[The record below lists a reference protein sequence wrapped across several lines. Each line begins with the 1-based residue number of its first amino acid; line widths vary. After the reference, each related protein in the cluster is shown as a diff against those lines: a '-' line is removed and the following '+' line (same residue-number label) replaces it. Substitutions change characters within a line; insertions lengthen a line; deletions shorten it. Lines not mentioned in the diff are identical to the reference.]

1 MRKCIDLESQ
11 PGFQQ
16 IYSTVLQQAID
27 RGLEGHSGD
36 PKNIDWGYN
45 LPIPGTKPTKGGPK
59 PKKTQKD
66 PPKVVVKDPA
76 KLGTGNQFWESL
88 FDNYITQD
96 ARKVVNRFP
105 TPIIKGVSG
114 WDGYHQAGAGEW
126 GTVVSSHNHEGRAF
140 IFTHEYWHALDN
152 IIDLASN
159 PDSTGLHMQS
169 SLRLVPSM
177 EKDAKRLG
185 LSFNEKVYYKYL
197 EDNGINFKVDP
208 SGNRTIRIKKGSNR
222 QQAEE
227 QMYPGDHWRIM
238 EQMLRQSKKDLH
250 KANATK
256 DPVKMARAKKL
267 HEDIG
272 ALYDKHI
279 ARLETIRKIKKE
291 AAVIHRKLK
300 QTSQPEQGYNHLFSA
315 LGDIFD
321 ALTDGR
327 VQDWEYANEVWM
339 SDKGVI
345 STFGRHGSGYYN
357 MSRQSDYGKQTSS
370 PRNYNLDGAMRSK
383 RAETWAEWG
392 SMWASHDNTM
402 QAFASKILPS
412 IAKQF
417 DAEMKRALTIKVI
430 ADLNKIPN
438 ASTQNAENQIDSIMA
453 NPRTIET
460 TLITRPE
467 DIKPDT
473 IMYHITD
480 SKNVGNVLK
489 YGLTTKNKA
498 VNSRLMGQMGSGYR
512 KATKIFAWSDFNS
525 AQRYAARSHWD
536 KDVTIIAFKSGNQ
549 TWVKDELEKFEQTA
563 FKTPRKKKGSKPA
576 HIPPKNITGYRKIDK
591 GDTLNVMLRGDAQAR
606 GGGLFTRQVNEGKIP
621 HWKNVKSRTTF

>member
-11 PGFQQ
+11 PGFQS
-16 IYSTVLQQAID
+16 IYAPQMQQAID
-27 RGLEGHSGD
+27 RGLAGHSGTGVV
-36 PKNIDWGYN
+36 DWGYN

-88 FDNYITQD
+88 FNNYITQD

-126 GTVVSSHNHEGRAF
+126 GTVVSSRNHEGRAF

-152 IIDLASN
+152 IIDLATN
-159 PDSTGLHMQS
+159 PDSTGLNMQS
-169 SLRLVPSM
+169 SLRLIPSM

-250 KANATK
+250 RANATK
-256 DPVKMARAKKL
+256 EPVKMARAKKL
-267 HEDIG
+267 YEDIG
-272 ALYDKHI
+272 VLYDKHI

-339 SDKGVI
+339 SEDGVI

-370 PRNYNLDGAMRSK
+370 PRNYNLDSAMRSK

-430 ADLNKIPN
+430 ADVNKIPN
-438 ASTQNAENQIDSIMA
+438 VATETSLDVSNLGIDRLPYYHGTSTPIGDIGYSPGAFNIYGSGLYTTEDKGVAYKYTKKGKGGQPTVYKIEEI
-453 NPRTIET
+453 NPGPSLDLET
-460 TLITRPE
+460 TPATFGKEMLGQEYADEWFDGKSLRE
-467 DIKPDT
+467 ALDEFRG
-473 IMYHITD
+473 D
-480 SKNVGNVLK
+480 SKYLGIPAWEVKESMDFIFDKAYRQGYKSVTHEGGK
-489 YGLTTKNKA
+489 LTGGKRHK
-498 VNSRLMGQMGSGYR
+498 V
-512 KATKIFAWSDFNS
+512 KIFT
-525 AQRYAARSHWD
+525 HPE
-536 KDVTIIAFKSGNQ
+536 KDVM
-549 TWVKDELEKFEQTA
+549 L
-563 FKTPRKKKGSKPA
+563 KKISK
-576 HIPPKNITGYRKIDK
+576 
-591 GDTLNVMLRGDAQAR
+591 
-606 GGGLFTRQVNEGKIP
+606 
-621 HWKNVKSRTTF
+621 